1 MKRLPEIIFILFLTL
16 FSIAGVSDKQRT
28 IIDNQIFLIKE
39 GMISKEKVFKKAK
52 KFDDTGVFG
61 IGSDEMTEDE
71 FEEYL
76 KSKIFTIHD

>member
-1 MKRLPEIIFILFLTL
+1 MKQFTEIIFLLLLIL

-39 GMISKEKVFKKAK
+39 GMISKDQVFKKAK

-61 IGSDEMTEDE
+61 IGSDEMTKDE
-71 FEEYL
+71 FEDYL

>member
-1 MKRLPEIIFILFLTL
+1 MRPLYKIIFPLFLIL

-28 IIDNQIFLIKE
+28 VIDNQIFLIKE

-61 IGSDEMTEDE
+61 IGSDEMTKEE
-71 FEEYL
+71 FENYL

>member
-1 MKRLPEIIFILFLTL
+1 MNRLLKIIFLLLLTL

-28 IIDNQIFLIKE
+28 IIDNQIFLMKE
-39 GMISKEKVFKKAK
+39 GMISKEQVFKKAK

-61 IGSDEMTEDE
+61 IGSDEMTEED
-71 FEEYL
+71 FEDYL

>member
-1 MKRLPEIIFILFLTL
+1 MNRLLKIIFLLLLTL

-39 GMISKEKVFKKAK
+39 GMISKEQVFKKAK

-61 IGSDEMTEDE
+61 IGSDEMTEED
-71 FEEYL
+71 FEEYIKL
-76 KSKIFTIHD
+76 KYFTIHD